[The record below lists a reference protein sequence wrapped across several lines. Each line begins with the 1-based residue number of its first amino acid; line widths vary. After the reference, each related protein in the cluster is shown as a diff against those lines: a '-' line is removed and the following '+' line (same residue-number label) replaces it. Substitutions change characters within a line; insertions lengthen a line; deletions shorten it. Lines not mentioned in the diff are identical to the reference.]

1 MTHRTIPL
9 FPVLFARAGVVAAA
23 GTVAR
28 ALCVAAFDIIKVDF
42 SVIKFINLFYK
53 PLANLVILL
62 HINLHS
68 AAKASAQI
76 EMKADGWRRN
86 LIFILYTIY
95 EERQTTTHVEVS
107 RRGTSC

>member
-1 MTHRTIPL
+1 VGGII
-9 FPVLFARAGVVAAA
+9 FIGNDFGVERANLTNACDALL
-23 GTVAR
+23 TVNAVYIG
-28 ALCVAAFDIIKVDF
+28 CVAAEKCCIR
-42 SVIKFINLFYK
+42 
-53 PLANLVILL
+53 L